1 MPASQ
6 DNKENIFKKIETLI
20 VKPLDRIF
28 SSSVVKAL
36 FIIGCFVF
44 LFVYRH
50 YIKSFGVSMGYF
62 TVLITSLGG
71 AWFGAR
77 GGLIVGSL
85 AVLEYSLELVI
96 YTHFPNHD
104 LVAKGLYFRY
114 LTYMLSG
121 VMMGYMSDKHQ
132 RLEEQLK
139 KLAHYDKLTG
149 CVNFRLTMEFLEREV
164 SRATRLQK
172 PLSLIMIDLDY
183 FKEINDTYG
192 HIVGNEALKIFAGI
206 LRKSV
211 RTIDIVGRYGG
222 DEFLIVLPETNPQ
235 QARGIMERVREK
247 ALNIKIRTI
256 YLRGKDDDGIML
268 KFSAGIAAIPYSA
281 DSMNTVLKVVDK
293 TLYRA
298 KALGRDTIFLERR
311 RWLRIV
317 PPKKLKVEIVG
328 ISTEKGTALEVP
340 LINVSARGM
349 LFSCPLDVSDTLMCR
364 LWFSDKKIV
373 SECKVKLIHK
383 KKVKD
388 NEFLVGVFFPMV
400 PLQVKDRLEQVLQED
415 AIGI

>member
-1 MPASQ
+1 MPVLQ
-6 DNKENIFKKIETLI
+6 DKKENKYKRIETLI
-20 VKPLDRIF
+20 IQPLEMFF
-28 SSSVVKAL
+28 SSAVVKVL
-36 FIIGCFVF
+36 FLASCFAF
-44 LFVYRH
+44 LFVYRY
-50 YIKSFGVSMGYF
+50 YIKTFGVSMGYF

-77 GGLIVGSL
+77 GGFIVG
-85 AVLEYSLELVI
+85 AFAILEYSLELAI
-96 YTHFPNHD
+96 YTHYPDHD
-104 LVAKGLYFRY
+104 LVVKGIYFRY
-114 LTYMLSG
+114 ITYMMSG
-121 VMMGYMSDKHQ
+121 IMMGYMADKHKQ
-132 RLEEQLK
+132 LEEQLK
-139 KLAHYDKLTG
+139 RLAHYDKLTG

-172 PLSLIMIDLDY
+172 PLTAIMIDLDY

-192 HIVGNEALKIFAGI
+192 HIVGNEALKIFASI
-206 LRKSV
+206 LKKSV

-247 ALNIKIRTI
+247 ALNIKVRTI

-268 KFSAGIAAIPYSA
+268 KFSAGIAAIPYNA
-281 DSMNTVLKVVDK
+281 NSMNTLLKVVDK
-293 TLYRA
+293 TLYHA

-311 RWLRIV
+311 RWLRIA
-317 PPKKLKVEIVG
+317 PPKRLKVELVG
-328 ISTEKGTALEVP
+328 IPTEKGNALEIP

-349 LFSCPLDVSDTLMCR
+349 LFSCPQDVSETLMCR

-373 SECKVKLIHK
+373 SECKAKLIHK
-383 KKVKD
+383 KKIKE

-400 PLQVKDRLEQVLQED
+400 PLQVKDRLEQILQEE